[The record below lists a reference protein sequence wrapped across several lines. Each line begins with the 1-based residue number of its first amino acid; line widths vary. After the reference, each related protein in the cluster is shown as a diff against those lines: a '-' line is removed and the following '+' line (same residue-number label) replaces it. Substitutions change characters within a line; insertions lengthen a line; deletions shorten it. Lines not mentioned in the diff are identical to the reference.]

1 MKTENEIHTLSLA
14 AFSDTTIQI
23 PAGANVSK
31 VTVRVIDAVTTSSGT
46 DTFDVG
52 VVGATTRYG
61 TGLAGAAGTER
72 DQGPFDNQLFYGAA
86 TAIRLSAPGVETFLT
101 GKISVAITHSAPKE
115 GQSGITADSPPAKIK
130 TGTYTGD
137 GTTAGAVTGI
147 GFSPKY
153 LRIWPRTTGAAVHVL
168 IFETTPDIID
178 DHASGATII
187 VQSGGIQMFANKII
201 SLDADGFTVDD
212 EDFDDHPNK
221 DGQVYNYLAIG

>member
-1 MKTENEIHTLSLA
+1 MKTINEIHILA
-14 AFSDTTIQI
+14 LAVDSDTTLQI

-61 TGLAGAAGTER
+61 TGIAGASGTER
-72 DQGPFDNQLFYGAA
+72 DQGPSDNQLFYGP
-86 TAIRLSAPGVETFLT
+86 TVAIRLSAPGVETFT
-101 GKISVAITHSAPKE
+101 AGKISVAITHSAPKE
-115 GQSGITADSPPAKIK
+115 GQSGIVAASPPAKIK

-137 GTTAGAVTGI
+137 GTTAQGITGV

-153 LRIWPRTTGAAVHVL
+153 VRVWERITTEGVIDV
-168 IFETTPDIID
+168 FETTPDIID
-178 DHASGATII
+178 DNAAGVSIWYSTIG
-187 VQSGGIQMFANKII
+187 VQVYLRAII

-212 EDFDDHPNK
+212 KGANFHPNS
-221 DGQVYNYLAIG
+221 DGQIYNYLAFG